1 MIRFL
6 LDMGLAHSTGEY
18 LRSQGYDVVHLHD
31 QGLER
36 LPDDQIVAKA
46 QEEERTIITH
56 DLDFGRI
63 VALSG
68 STVPSIV
75 TLRLTNM
82 TPAHVNIA
90 MGAVL
95 NDAVESLDRGALVT
109 ITDRGISVRALPIE
123 TD

>member
-6 LDMGLAHSTGEY
+6 LDMGLAQSTGEF
-18 LRSQGYDVVHLHD
+18 LRSRGHDVVHLRE

-46 QEEERTIITH
+46 QEEKRAIVTH

-82 TPAHVNIA
+82 TPAQVNTA
-90 MGAVL
+90 LKAVL
-95 NDAVESLDRGALVT
+95 SDATESLDRGALVT
-109 ITDRGISVRALPIE
+109 ITDRGIRVRTLPID
-123 TD
+123 TN